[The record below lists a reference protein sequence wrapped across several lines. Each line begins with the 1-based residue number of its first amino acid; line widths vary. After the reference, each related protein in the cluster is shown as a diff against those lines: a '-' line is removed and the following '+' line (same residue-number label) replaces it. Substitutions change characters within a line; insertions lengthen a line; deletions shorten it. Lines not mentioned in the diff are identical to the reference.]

1 MIINEP
7 HTDLVEIMMLSHIPV
22 EYSFDA
28 DMEANDN
35 ILLKTCIITKMR
47 NKMEG
52 GERPGKQNNTTKSV
66 QGLVNDK
73 ILCFDQTFSTLSQR
87 CHNKEL
93 ETLWLLAS
101 GKK

>member
-1 MIINEP
+1 MKKVIINEP

-47 NKMEG
+47 N
-52 GERPGKQNNTTKSV
+52 
-66 QGLVNDK
+66 
-73 ILCFDQTFSTLSQR
+73 
-87 CHNKEL
+87 
-93 ETLWLLAS
+93 
-101 GKK
+101 